1 MNQFNTGAF
10 VTKGAD
16 PSANNDEI
24 DLMKGVRAL
33 TRNWR
38 FIGFSVLIGIAIAIA
53 MLATSTRLFTAQV
66 DLNIGRSAEADIFR
80 DFSGVSGS
88 RQADIE
94 VETELQ
100 VLRSQ
105 RIAERVVRDLALHE
119 DRAFLTVPQSGLGR
133 VIGFIRSQLSGLV
146 GFLSAMLSSDVPV
159 APGFEM
165 TPEELERSAIDRAVQ
180 RLRSNMTSGVVRGSR
195 VIQIRYTSP
204 SPNLSVRVANA
215 IAQAYIE
222 DQLEASDL
230 ASQRA
235 IDWLRQRRDELRV
248 QAEQTSALAEQ
259 FRAANGLLG
268 VNIATLGDAEFD
280 RLSQNLIAARAE
292 LVELEARNR
301 RLTDIVASGDT
312 SAVVRETATQ
322 GITSGLRSRYLDVL
336 RSYNSLAATLGDDHT
351 QSQRRLRELQ
361 EIEGLMFE
369 EIRRSAELVRD
380 DISAARE
387 RVASLE
393 EAQAQAGLRV
403 GDDQAVIAELRQLE
417 RNAETVNN
425 LYISFQQRF
434 QEASQ
439 RQEIPASSA
448 RILNRAQGASQSA
461 PNPPLVLMLWVI
473 LSALA
478 SAVYVIIRDLRDDHV
493 RSEEEVR
500 GALGLEY
507 LGSLTVMG
515 GKGRAAA
522 GRASDTLPTS
532 LRSVTLPQRLSF
544 SVENPLSHFSETL
557 RTGKMS
563 LTLRHSQLDRAPR
576 VGIASCFPGEG
587 KTTVAA
593 NFANLLAQQ
602 GARVILIDAD
612 MRKPGLTKN
621 LGTEF
626 ETGLINVLLG
636 EASWR
641 EVIHVSD
648 DTGLHIIPNSKTR
661 VAHSAEWMGGKE
673 MAAMLDELDREY
685 DYVFVD
691 LPPLG
696 PVVDARAI
704 LDRLDGV
711 FFVLKWGGTNLT
723 LAQRILGADPRIQ
736 EKCYGA
742 FLNMYDPKKAKA
754 YGNYQSY
761 KYYRT
766 YYDSYHRET

>member
-10 VTKGAD
+10 VAKGTD
-16 PSANNDEI
+16 SPTNNDEI

-38 FIGFSVLIGIAIAIA
+38 FIGFSILVGIAIAIA
-53 MLATSTRLFTAQV
+53 MLATSTRLYTAQV
-66 DLNIGRSAEADIFR
+66 DLNIGRSSEAEIFR
-80 DFSGVSGS
+80 DFSGVSGT
-88 RQADIE
+88 RQSDTE

-100 VLRSQ
+100 VLRSE
-105 RIAERVVRDLALHE
+105 RIAERVVTRLALHE
-119 DRAFLTVPQSGLGR
+119 DRSFLTVPQSGLGR
-133 VIGFIRSQLSGLV
+133 IIGFIRSQISSLILFVS
-146 GFLSAMLSSDVPV
+146 STLSSDVPV
-159 APGFEM
+159 APGFDI
-165 TPEELERSAIDRAVQ
+165 TSEELERSAIDRAAQ
-180 RLRSNMTSGVVRGSR
+180 RLRSNMTAGVVRGSR
-195 VIQIRYTSP
+195 VIQIRYTST

-222 DQLEASDL
+222 DQLESSDI

-248 QAEQTSALAEQ
+248 QAEQTTAIAEQ
-259 FRAANGLLG
+259 FRAANNLLG
-268 VNIATLGDAEFD
+268 VNIAALGDAEFD

-393 EAQAQAGLRV
+393 AAQAQAGLRV

-434 QEASQ
+434 QEATQ
-439 RQEIPASSA
+439 RQEIPATSA
-448 RILNRAQGASQSA
+448 RVLNRAQGAFQSA
-461 PNPPLVLMLWVI
+461 PNPPLVLMLWII

-478 SAVYVIIRDLRDDHV
+478 SAVYVIVRDLRDDHV

-500 GALGLEY
+500 SVLGLEY
-507 LGSLTVMG
+507 LGSLTIMG
-515 GKGRAAA
+515 RNSNSTAARSNDA
-522 GRASDTLPTS
+522 LPTS
-532 LRSVTLPQRLSF
+532 LRSVNLSQRLSF
-544 SVENPLSHFSETL
+544 SVDNPLSHFSETL

-612 MRKPGLTKN
+612 MRKPGLSKS

-626 ETGLINVLLG
+626 EVGLINVLLG
-636 EASWR
+636 EVSWR
-641 EVIHVSD
+641 EVIHVAD

-673 MAAMLDELDREY
+673 MAAMLDQLDREY
-685 DYVFVD
+685 DFVIVD

-723 LAQRILGADPRIQ
+723 LAQRILAADPRVQ
-736 EKCYGA
+736 GKCYGA